1 MKKNYL
7 LMRGMA
13 VIMFSFL
20 MFTNLSAQLYINEFM
35 AKQDAAFPG
44 PQNDYSDWIE
54 IYNAG
59 TEPVML
65 GGYYL
70 SDILDDPT
78 AMYQIPDTYPD
89 SVTVQ
94 PGEFILFYA
103 NKGEATSV
111 LNLNFKLGSS
121 GEAIGF
127 WTPESVFIDSLTY
140 GEQTE
145 NVSYGRI
152 IDGTDNWGFF
162 IEHPVIGYTCSP
174 NRSNITIRMNEF
186 LAKNSN
192 VNQDEFGNY
201 GDWIELYNYGLTDID
216 ITGMHMS
223 DTPEDPT
230 LYTFN
235 PAIISPEEYILVWC
249 DATTDDPITVPDTLH
264 ANFKLSAGGETV
276 GFYLNANTVIDM
288 VIFGSQTEDISY
300 GRFPDGTNDWYTFTA
315 PTPWESNTM
324 VSGPIISGVVRFPM
338 FPEFTEEVTITGT
351 ITSSASNLIAIL
363 LYSAG
368 SEFTE
373 VEMFDDGLHN
383 DGAAGDNVYGGNIPA
398 HAKGTLVSW
407 YITASDDLPSQS
419 FFPVDAPAS
428 TLNYKVTDWTPV
440 NVVELTVNEPSGLD
454 YNQNTGTLFTNND
467 GNTSD
472 IYEIST
478 SGLLL
483 NTIVVQGNDFE
494 GIAFN
499 STYDTIYVVEE
510 ANWKII
516 KYTLDGVKVGEIE
529 VAHSPNP
536 SSGLEGIAVD
546 HLNGNIFVLH
556 EKNNPELIELTSAG
570 VEINR
575 TTLNFSSDISGITI
589 HPTWQTL
596 FIVSDESK
604 SLNEITK
611 SGEHLRS
618 WYIPLEQAEGV
629 TFGSND
635 NVIYMVSDRDS
646 KLYEFA
652 FDFGPYIDGPALY
665 INEFMAS
672 NDTAF
677 PGPQGDFPDWI
688 EIYNASNEAVDLSGY
703 YMSDDLVDPL
713 KMYQI
718 PSTYPD
724 SVTVEAGGFILFYAN
739 KGEATSVLNLNFKL
753 GSGGEQVGLWN
764 PDQAFVDSITYGP
777 QTADTSYGR
786 FVDGTANWYLMLDF
800 TPGAANIYTSSISE
814 INDNVSISQNF
825 PNPFNTKTNIQFE
838 LENNDN
844 VAIRIFDVRGALVAV
859 LANQNYSAGTHT
871 VIWDATNIPA
881 GYYFYTLQTSSS
893 FVTKKAS
900 VIK

>member
-1 MKKNYL
+1 MKKDYL
-7 LMRGMA
+7 LIRGMA
-13 VIMFSFL
+13 LLVFSFL

-44 PQNDYSDWIE
+44 PQGDYSDWIE

-59 TEPVML
+59 SEPVML

-70 SDILDDPT
+70 SDILDDPS
-78 AMYQIPDTYPD
+78 AMFQIPDTYPD
-89 SVTVQ
+89 SVTV
-94 PGEFILFYA
+94 PAGNFILFYA

-152 IDGTDNWGFF
+152 IDGTDNWGLF
-162 IEHPVIGYTCSP
+162 IEHPVMGYTCSP
-174 NRSNITIRMNEF
+174 QKSNITIKMNEF
-186 LAKNSN
+186 LAKNST

-201 GDWIELYNYGLTDID
+201 GDWIELYNYGVTDID

-223 DTPEDPT
+223 DLPDEPT
-230 LYTFN
+230 QYTFN
-235 PAIISPEEYILVWC
+235 PTVISPEEFLLVWC
-249 DATTDDPITVPDTLH
+249 DGTDDDPITVSDTLH

-276 GFYLNANTVIDM
+276 GLYLNANTIIDT
-288 VIFGSQTEDISY
+288 VTFGAQTEDISY
-300 GRFPDGTNDWYTFTA
+300 GRFPDGTDDWFTFTA

-324 VSGPIISGVVRFPM
+324 IAGPTISDVIRFPM
-338 FPEFTEEVTITGT
+338 YPEFTEEVTITGT
-351 ITSSASNLIAIL
+351 ITTTASNLVAIL
-363 LYSAG
+363 LYSSGA
-368 SEFTE
+368 EYTE

-383 DGAAGDNVYGGNIPA
+383 DGAAGDNVYGANIPT
-398 HAKGTLVSW
+398 HEKGTFVSW
-407 YITASDDLPSQS
+407 YITASDDVPSQS
-419 FFPVDAPAS
+419 YFPVDAPAS
-428 TLNYKVTDWTPV
+428 TLNYKVTDWSPV
-440 NVVELTVNEPSGLD
+440 NVVELTINEPSGLD
-454 YNQNTGTLFTNND
+454 FNHNTGTLFTNND

-478 SGLLL
+478 EGSLL
-483 NTIVVQGNDFE
+483 NTIAVQGNDFE

-516 KYTLDGVKVGEIE
+516 KYTLDGVKVGEID
-529 VAHSPNP
+529 VAHDPNP

-546 HLNGNIFVLH
+546 RQNGHLFVLH
-556 EKNNPELIELTSAG
+556 EKNNPELIELTSSG
-570 VEINR
+570 IEINR

-629 TFGSND
+629 TFGADKNTM
-635 NVIYMVSDRDS
+635 YMVSDRDN
-646 KLYEFA
+646 KLYEFY
-652 FDFGPYIDGPALY
+652 FDFGPFVDGPELY

-672 NDTAF
+672 NDAAF
-677 PGPQGDFPDWI
+677 PGPQGDYPDWI
-688 EIYNASNEAVDLSGY
+688 EIYNASDEAIMLGGY
-703 YMSDDLVDPL
+703 YMADDLVDPTL
-713 KMYQI
+713 MFQI
-718 PSTYPD
+718 PDTYPD

-739 KGEATSVLNLNFKL
+739 KGQETSVLNLNFKL
-753 GSGGEQVGLWN
+753 SGSGEQVGLWS
-764 PDQAFVDSITYGP
+764 PDQSIIDSITYGP
-777 QTADTSYGR
+777 QAADTSFGR
-786 FVDGTANWYLMLDF
+786 YTDGTNNWFMMPDYS
-800 TPGAANIYTSSISE
+800 PGESNRNPLSVDE
-814 INDNVSISQNF
+814 IKEIASISQNF
-825 PNPFNTKTNIQFE
+825 PNPFNTTTSIQFT
-838 LENNDN
+838 LENSDN
-844 VAIRIFDVRGALVAV
+844 VTVKVFDVRGSLITV
-859 LANQNYSAGTHT
+859 LAEGNYSKGTHT
-871 VIWDATNIPA
+871 VVWNASDLPA
-881 GYYFYTLQTSSS
+881 GYYFYSLQSSTGI
-893 FVTKKAS
+893 VTKKALI
-900 VIK
+900 IK

>member
-7 LMRGMA
+7 LIRGMA
-13 VIMFSFL
+13 LLVFSFL

-44 PQNDYSDWIE
+44 PQGDYSDWIE

-59 TEPVML
+59 SEPVML

-70 SDILDDPT
+70 SDKLDDPT
-78 AMYQIPDTYPD
+78 AMYQIPDAYPD
-89 SVTVQ
+89 SVTV
-94 PGEFILFYA
+94 PAGGFILFYA
-103 NKGEATSV
+103 NKGEASSV

-121 GEAIGF
+121 GEAVGL
-127 WTPESVFIDSLTY
+127 WTSESVVIDTLTY

-145 NVSYGRI
+145 NVSYGRT
-152 IDGTDNWGFF
+152 IDGADNWGFF
-162 IEHPVIGYTCSP
+162 IDHPVMGYTCSP
-174 NRSNITIRMNEF
+174 MGSNITIKMNEF
-186 LAKNSN
+186 LAKNGT

-201 GDWIELYNYGLTDID
+201 GDWIELYNYGVNDID

-223 DTPEDPT
+223 DTPSDPT

-235 PAIISPEEYILVWC
+235 PAIISPEEFILVWC

-276 GFYLNANTVIDM
+276 GFYLNANTIIDT
-288 VIFGSQTEDISY
+288 VTFGGQTEDISY
-300 GRFPDGTNDWYTFTA
+300 GRFQDGTDDWYTFTA

-324 VSGPIISGVVRFPM
+324 IAGPIISDVVRFPM
-338 FPEFTEEVTITGT
+338 FPEFTEEVNIIGT
-351 ITSSASNLIAIL
+351 ITTTASNLVAIL
-363 LYSAG
+363 LYSSG

-383 DGAAGDNVYGGNIPA
+383 DGAAGDNVYGANIPA
-398 HAKGTLVSW
+398 HEKGTFVSW

-440 NVVELTVNEPSGLD
+440 NVVELTINEPSGLD
-454 YNQNTGTLFTNND
+454 YNHNTGTLFTNND

-478 SGLLL
+478 EGSLL
-483 NTIVVQGNDFE
+483 NTIAVQGNDFE

-516 KYTLDGVKVGEIE
+516 KYTLDGVKVGEID
-529 VAHSPNP
+529 VAHGPNP

-546 HLNGNIFVLH
+546 HQNGHLFVLH
-556 EKNNPELIELTSAG
+556 EKNEAELIELTSSG
-570 VEINR
+570 IEINR

-604 SLNEITK
+604 SLNEVTK

-629 TFGSND
+629 TFGADENTM
-635 NVIYMVSDRDS
+635 YMVSDRDN
-646 KLYEFA
+646 KLYEFY
-652 FDFGPYIDGPALY
+652 FDFGPFVDGPKLY

-672 NDTAF
+672 NDAAF
-677 PGPQGDFPDWI
+677 PGPQSDYPDWI
-688 EIYNASNEAVDLSGY
+688 EIYNASDEAVMLGGY
-703 YMSDDLVDPL
+703 YMADDLVDPTA
-713 KMYQI
+713 MFQI
-718 PSTYPD
+718 SDTYPD
-724 SVTVEAGGFILFYAN
+724 SVTVEAGEFILFYAN
-739 KGEATSVLNLNFKL
+739 KGQESSVLNLNFKL
-753 GSGGEQVGLWN
+753 GSGGEQVGLWS
-764 PDQAFVDSITYGP
+764 PEQAIIDSITYGP
-777 QTADTSYGR
+777 QTADTSFGR
-786 FVDGTANWYLMLDF
+786 YTDGTNNWFMMPDY
-800 TPGAANIYTSSISE
+800 TPGESNRNPSSVNE
-814 INDNVSISQNF
+814 IEDLNSIAQNF
-825 PNPFNTKTNIQFE
+825 PNPFSTVTNIQFT
-838 LENNDN
+838 LEKRDN
-844 VAIRIFDVRGALVAV
+844 VVINVYDVRGSLIAV
-859 LANQNYSAGTHT
+859 LADDYYSAGTHA
-871 VIWDATNIPA
+871 IKWNASNIPS
-881 GYYFYTLQTSSS
+881 GYYFYSLQTSTGV
-893 FVTKKAS
+893 VTKKAS
-900 VIK
+900 IIK